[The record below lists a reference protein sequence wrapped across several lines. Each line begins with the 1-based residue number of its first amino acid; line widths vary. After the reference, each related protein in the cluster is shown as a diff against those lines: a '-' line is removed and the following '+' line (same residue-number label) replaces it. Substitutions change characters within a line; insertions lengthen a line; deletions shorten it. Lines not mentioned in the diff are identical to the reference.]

1 MGKDMNEIDDGSDTR
16 SQIRQKYIEMEII
29 QNKLN
34 NISCI
39 DDEHADIQDISYH
52 YSLFSKSLGDI
63 IKRDLEDV
71 LSAKSKI
78 NKFKNDILIRHKEK
92 HEKRLN
98 QLQKEINKLKTK

>member
-1 MGKDMNEIDDGSDTR
+1 MNKIDDGSDVR

-34 NISCI
+34 NISYI
-39 DDEHADIQDISYH
+39 DDENADIQDISYH

-63 IKRDLEDV
+63 IKRDLKEV

-92 HEKRLN
+92 HEKRLDKLQEEIN
-98 QLQKEINKLKTK
+98 QLKAK